1 MKAALRLL
9 ASLAALGLVFAF
21 VDRQPVLAA
30 LRDLPASLIVLAVLL
45 TAVQIALAAWR
56 WRYTASKLGLPL
68 PYSLAFTECYA
79 ASAIN
84 QLLPGG
90 VLGDVARAW
99 RQANRVEARGAA
111 IRSVVF
117 ERSMG
122 QLALVL
128 ATALAWMLQAPWA
141 SSPLVIGI
149 GIFALVVALTVAA
162 LVFAVRRS
170 AQRWTWARDTVS
182 DLQRAWWPARVL
194 AMQLAISWLL
204 LASIVL
210 LFLLAARAAGAQA
223 PMIVLAPL
231 LLNALLAMA
240 IPFGFAG
247 WGLREGAAALSWSA
261 AGLDASQ
268 GVAASISY
276 GLLTLIGSL
285 PGLLAL
291 LRLRSLAR

>member
-9 ASLAALGLVFAF
+9 ASLAALALVLAF
-21 VDRQPVLAA
+21 VDTRQVLAA
-30 LRDLPASLIVLAVLL
+30 LRDLPASLIVLALLL

-68 PYSLAFTECYA
+68 SYSLAFTECFA

-99 RQANRVEARGAA
+99 RQANRVDARAAA
-111 IRSVVF
+111 IRSVIF

-128 ATALAWMLQAPWA
+128 ATAFAWALQPRWA
-141 SSPLVIGI
+141 SSRIALGVGV
-149 GIFALVVALTVAA
+149 FALIVAA
-162 LVFAVRRS
+162 LVFALRRYS
-170 AQRWTWARDTVS
+170 QRWSWLRETQS
-182 DLQRAWWPARVL
+182 DLLRAWWPARVL
-194 AMQLAISWLL
+194 AMQLAVSWLL

-210 LFLLAARAAGAQA
+210 LFLLAARAVGAQA
-223 PMIVLAPL
+223 PAMVLVPL

-240 IPFGFAG
+240 LPFGFAG

-276 GLLTLIGSL
+276 GVLTLIGSL

-291 LRLRSLAR
+291 LRLRSVAR

>member
-9 ASLAALGLVFAF
+9 ASLAALALVFAF
-21 VDRQPVLAA
+21 VDARQVLAA
-30 LRDLPASLIVLAVLL
+30 LRTLPASLIALALPL

-56 WRYTASKLGLPL
+56 WRLTASKLGLRL
-68 PYSLAFTECYA
+68 PYALAFTECYA

-99 RQANRVEARGAA
+99 RHANRVETRGAA
-111 IRSVVF
+111 IRAVVF
-117 ERSMG
+117 ERGMG

-128 ATALAWMLQAPWA
+128 ATALAWTLQPRWA
-141 SSPLVIGI
+141 SSRLALAVG
-149 GIFALVVALTVAA
+149 ALVLIVAA
-162 LVFAVRRS
+162 LVFALRRY
-170 AQRWTWARDTVS
+170 ARRWPWLRETAA
-182 DLQRAWWPARVL
+182 DLRRAWWPARVL
-194 AMQLAISWLL
+194 ALQLAISWLL

-223 PMIVLAPL
+223 PTIVLAPL

-240 IPFGFAG
+240 LPFGFAG
-247 WGLREGAAALSWSA
+247 WGLRESAAALSWSI
-261 AGLDASQ
+261 AGLDAAQ

-276 GLLTLIGSL
+276 GVLTLIGSL

-291 LRLRSLAR
+291 LRLRSAAR